1 MTLSAAQQAAVE
13 RSGQDVCVVAG
24 PGSGKTRVLVERFAW
39 LVEHGVSP
47 LRILAITFT
56 EKAANEIKRRL
67 VGRFKQRPKER
78 AGIER
83 AYVSTIHSF
92 CARLLKE
99 NAVAAGLDPGFTIQ
113 EDAVGAVDAFQ
124 AAEETLDA
132 LLEEKPGVMG
142 GLLAGFSNRDLARD
156 LVDVYDAIRSAGAPL
171 DGAEMIAAPAAG
183 AELDRLRAAAR
194 EVREGSAEG
203 WNPKQKEYLAA
214 QRDWARSALE
224 RAVAPRWCD
233 CLRVLGSFN
242 CDLRNVKRGSGI
254 SEALKSI
261 KNDLLKPVRAAVIG
275 ALFEPERRLLQ
286 EALVRFD
293 ILYRKQKRAA
303 AVLDFADL
311 EEHAIRTLRERP
323 AVRARLSQS
332 FDAILM
338 DELQDTNPLQWRL
351 VDLLRRESRFYAV
364 GDINQSIYGFR
375 HADPDVFRRYRRA
388 LEERQTPVDLL
399 VENYRSRPEILD
411 AVHRVFEGSLGIEPM
426 KLEPRGEF
434 VAKDIPSV
442 EVLAAFGENSAD
454 GSELE
459 ARWLA
464 RRIRELEGK
473 LIVGPPKEPRAA
485 CFSDM
490 AVLIR
495 TTACVEPLA
504 RAFAEFQIPFLQT
517 KGRTFFATREVL
529 DLLNY
534 LRVLANPRD
543 EVSLAAV
550 LRSPLAGAGD
560 ETLVRLKMHGELWT
574 SLEKLETLA
583 AGGDAGDVERLL
595 AVRACIVDARKL
607 AADVSPDL
615 LVARALD
622 ESGYMEGLDGRARA
636 NIEKFMDMIRGYAV
650 AAPGTL
656 SQLIERLDAQ
666 REEQPEPEAP
676 PTEAANAVSVM
687 TIHAAKGL
695 QFPIVF
701 AAALHKETSKQTAS
715 LVYRAESGLGAR
727 WRDPSNGESI
737 ADSAHNLASDL
748 EKQREAREADRLLFV
763 AMTRA
768 EEHLILSFAKTKRMS
783 DWAKQVSAK
792 LGVNLET
799 QDTAPVTVGG
809 VRVFRT
815 RNAPPPADLLTSAG
829 GSPEPLSL
837 DRPEVSGQHDSTATA
852 TAVALFRA
860 CPRKYFLKS
869 YLGWP
874 ETREEALDF
883 EHEEREA
890 PMDASELGVQVHAL
904 LAGAAVES
912 PAAESVE
919 LAARFTSSDLG
930 LRAARADRVEREF
943 DFLVA
948 LDDVILRG
956 QMDLWFE
963 EGGELILVDYK
974 TDRHEDRAGSY
985 AVQLQLYALALERI
999 RGRLPDRAVLCYLRS
1014 GHEVEVPLDA
1024 SSLEI
1029 ARTAVRDLSQ
1039 AQDSLEF
1046 PLQKGEQ
1053 CVRCGYYR
1061 GVCPAGKVIPS

>member
-1 MTLSAAQQAAVE
+1 MKLSVAQQAAVE

-39 LVEHGVSP
+39 LVEHDVSP

-56 EKAANEIKRRL
+56 EKAANEIKQRL
-67 VGRFKQRPKER
+67 VDHFKQQPKER

-92 CARLLKE
+92 CARLLRE
-99 NAVAAGLDPGFTIQ
+99 NAVVAGLDPGFTIQ
-113 EDAVGAVDAFQ
+113 EDAVGAVDTFQ

-132 LLEEKPGVMG
+132 LLEEKPDVMG

-156 LVDVYDAIRSAGAPL
+156 LVDVYDAIRSAGTPL
-171 DGAEMIAAPAAG
+171 DGAALVAEPGGG
-183 AELDRLRAAAR
+183 AQIDRLHEAVR
-194 EVREGSAEG
+194 EVLEGPADG

-214 QRDWARSALE
+214 QREWAQSALE
-224 RAVAPRWCD
+224 RAIVPCWRD
-233 CLRVLGSFN
+233 CLQVLSSFACN
-242 CDLRNVKRGSGI
+242 LNKVKRGSEI
-254 SEALKSI
+254 SAALKSI
-261 KNDLLKPVRAAVIG
+261 RDDLLKPARAAVIG
-275 ALFEPERRLLQ
+275 AFFERERRLLQ

-293 ILYRKQKRAA
+293 ALYRKQKRAA

-311 EEHAIRTLRERP
+311 EEHTIRMLSERP
-323 AVRARLSQS
+323 AVRARIRQS

-351 VDLLRRESRFYAV
+351 VDLIRREGRFYAV

-375 HADPDVFRRYRRA
+375 HADPEVFRRYRGS
-388 LEERQTPVDLL
+388 LEERQLPVDLL

-411 AVHRVFEGSLGIEPM
+411 AVLRMFEGAPGIEPM

-442 EVLAAFGENSAD
+442 EVLAAFGENSAA

-473 LIVGPPKEPRAA
+473 LIVGPPDKPRTA

-495 TTACVEPLA
+495 TAACVEPLA
-504 RAFAEFQIPFLQT
+504 KAFAEFQIPFLQT
-517 KGRTFFATREVL
+517 KGRTFFAVREVL

-534 LRVLANPRD
+534 LRVLANPCD

-550 LRSPLAGAGD
+550 LRSPLAGASD
-560 ETLVRLKMHGELWT
+560 ETLARIKMHGELWT
-574 SLEKLETLA
+574 SLKKLEALA
-583 AGGDAGDVERLL
+583 AGCDAGDVERLL
-595 AVRACIVDARKL
+595 AARACIVNARKL

-622 ESGYMEGLDGRARA
+622 ESGYLEGLDGRARA
-636 NIEKFMDMIRGYAV
+636 NIEKFLDMIRGYAA

-656 SQLIERLDAQ
+656 SQLIEWLDAQ
-666 REEQPEPEAP
+666 RAEQPEPEAP

-701 AAALHKETSKQTAS
+701 AAALHKETNKQTAS

-768 EEHLILSFAKTKRMS
+768 EEHLVLSFADTKRMS
-783 DWAKQVSAK
+783 AWAGQVAAK
-792 LGVNLET
+792 LGGDLKN
-799 QDTAPVTVGG
+799 QDGKPITVDG

-815 RNAPPPADLLTSAG
+815 GNAPPPADLPTSAG
-829 GSPEPLSL
+829 AATEPLDL
-837 DRPEVSGQHDSTATA
+837 DRPEVSGQHDSTTTA
-852 TAVALFRA
+852 TAVALFKA
-860 CPRKYFLKS
+860 CPRKYFLRS

-874 ETREEALDF
+874 ETPEDVLDF

-904 LAGAAVES
+904 LAGTAVES
-912 PAAESVE
+912 PARESLE
-919 LAARFTSSDLG
+919 LAARFTSSGLG
-930 LRAARADRVEREF
+930 LRAGRADRIEREF

-963 EGGELILVDYK
+963 EGGELILIDYK
-974 TDRHEDRAGSY
+974 TDRHEDRASSY

-1024 SSLEI
+1024 ASLES
-1029 ARTAVRDLSQ
+1029 ARASVRALSR

-1046 PLQKGEQ
+1046 PLQEGEQ

-1061 GVCPAGKVIPS
+1061 GVCPAGKVIQS